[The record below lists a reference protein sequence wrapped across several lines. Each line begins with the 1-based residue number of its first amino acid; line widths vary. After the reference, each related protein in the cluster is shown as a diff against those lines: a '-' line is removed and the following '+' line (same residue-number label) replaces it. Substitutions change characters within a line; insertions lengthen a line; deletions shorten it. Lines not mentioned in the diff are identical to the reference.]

1 MDLFD
6 AISKR
11 YSHKAAFSREAVS
24 IDHLRRIAEA
34 GMAAPS
40 GTNAESPEFI
50 LINDEHVLAEIG
62 KITRHRPLITA
73 PAMIAIVSNFADVL
87 AGVTF
92 YVEDY
97 SAATE
102 NILLAATALGYVCGW
117 IDHLLRTPQINDPL
131 CQLLGIP
138 SDRKLMVII
147 PIGKPG
153 EEASRR
159 VKKTFEQRCSW
170 NHYAVQRSDAQG
182 E

>member
-1 MDLFD
+1 MELFD
-6 AISKR
+6 AISQR
-11 YSHKAAFSREAVS
+11 FSHKAAFSREAVPQE
-24 IDHLRRIAEA
+24 HLRRIAEA

-50 LINDEHVLAEIG
+50 LIYDEHVLAEVG
-62 KITRHRPLITA
+62 RITRHRPLATA
-73 PAMIAIVSNFADVL
+73 PAMIAIVSNISDVL
-87 AGVTF
+87 PGVTF
-92 YVEDY
+92 YIEDY

-117 IDHLLRTPQINDPL
+117 IDHLLRPPRINDPL
-131 CQLLGIP
+131 CQLLSIP
-138 SDRKLMVII
+138 PDRKLMVII

-153 EEASRR
+153 EESSRR

-170 NHYAVQRSDAQG
+170 NQYGVQRTNAQG